1 MQMKCKLF
9 FKSLSNLW
17 GYFGGFFFFSVLL
30 LLLFLIIDVV

>member
-17 GYFGGFFFFSVLL
+17 GYFGGFFFF
-30 LLLFLIIDVV
+30 FCFIIIIISDY